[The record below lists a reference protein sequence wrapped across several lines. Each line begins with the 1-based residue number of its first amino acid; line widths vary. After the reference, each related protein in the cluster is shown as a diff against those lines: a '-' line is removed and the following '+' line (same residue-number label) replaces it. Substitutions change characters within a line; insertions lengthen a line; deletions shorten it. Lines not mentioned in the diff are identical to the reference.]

1 MEQWIDSFLHDL
13 RVQRGL
19 SPHTVA
25 AYARAVGRL
34 AAFLEERRPGT
45 VPDPA
50 HASTFPTV
58 SREDVEA
65 FIRHLADVEG
75 LSPRSLAATVV
86 ALRQFFR
93 HATRTGSLARDPME
107 DIEIPRFRRRLPV
120 VLSESEV
127 EALVETPPD
136 DSPMGL
142 RDRAILELL
151 YGSGLRISETLALE
165 VHHVN
170 LVSGFVLVR
179 GKGDKER
186 VVPISDPARD
196 AILLYLRDGRP
207 VLLRG
212 RRGPGRRDPLFVT
225 ARGTS
230 LTRQGFYKNLR
241 KYGIQAHLARRVSP
255 HKLRHSFATHL
266 VNRGAD
272 LRAIQEMLGHADIS
286 TTEVYT
292 HVSRRHL
299 REVHRKAHPRA

>member
-1 MEQWIDSFLHDL
+1 MDRWIDSFLHDL

-19 SPHTVA
+19 SRHTIA
-25 AYARAVGRL
+25 AYARAVTRL
-34 AAFLEERRPGT
+34 AAFLEQRRPAGSGA
-45 VPDPA
+45 D
-50 HASTFPTV
+50 V
-58 SREDVEA
+58 SRGDIEA
-65 FIRHLADVEG
+65 FIRHLADEGG

-86 ALRQFFR
+86 ALRQFFH
-93 HATRTGSLARDPME
+93 HATASGVLAHNPME
-107 DIEIPRFRRRLPV
+107 DVEIPRFRRRLPV
-120 VLSESEV
+120 VLSELEV
-127 EALVETPPD
+127 EVLVETPSE
-136 DSPMGL
+136 DSPVGL

-151 YGSGLRISETLALE
+151 YGSGLRISEALALE

-170 LVSGFVLVR
+170 LVSGFALVR

-186 VVPISDPARD
+186 VVPISDPARE
-196 AILLYLRDGRP
+196 AVLRYLRDGRP
-207 VLLRG
+207 ALLGG
-212 RRGPGRRDPLFVT
+212 RRGRGRRDPLFVT
-225 ARGTS
+225 ARGGA

-241 KYGIQAHLARRVSP
+241 KYGIQARLARRVSP

-299 REVHRKAHPRA
+299 REVYRKSHPRA

>member
-1 MEQWIDSFLHDL
+1 MDRWIDSFLHDL

-19 SPHTVA
+19 SNHTVA

-34 AAFLEERRPGT
+34 AAFVEKRRPGNCSG
-45 VPDPA
+45 PA
-50 HASTFPTV
+50 HPSPATAV
-58 SREDVEA
+58 SREDVDA
-65 FIRHLADVEG
+65 FIRHLADEGG

-93 HATRTGSLARDPME
+93 HATASGVLAHDPME
-107 DIEIPRFRRRLPV
+107 DVEIPRFRRRLPV
-120 VLSESEV
+120 VLSEPEV
-127 EALVETPPD
+127 EVLVETPPD
-136 DSPMGL
+136 DSPVGL

-151 YGSGLRISETLALE
+151 YGSGLRISEALALE

-170 LVSGFVLVR
+170 LVSGFALVR

-186 VVPISDPARD
+186 VVPISDPARE
-196 AILLYLRDGRP
+196 AVLLYLRDGRP
-207 VLLRG
+207 TLLGGRRG
-212 RRGPGRRDPLFVT
+212 RRDFLFVT
-225 ARGTS
+225 ARGGA

>member
-1 MEQWIDSFLHDL
+1 MDRWIDSFLHDL
-13 RVQRGL
+13 RVQRGV
-19 SPHTVA
+19 SPHTIS
-25 AYARAVGRL
+25 AYARAAGRL
-34 AAFLEERRPGT
+34 VAFLEKHR
-45 VPDPA
+45 A
-50 HASTFPTV
+50 ASASGGV
-58 SREDVEA
+58 SREDIEA
-65 FIRHLADVEG
+65 FLQHLSDHGG
-75 LSPRSLAATVV
+75 LSARSLAATVV

-93 HATRTGSLARDPME
+93 HVVGMGLLARDPME

-120 VLSESEV
+120 VLAESEV
-127 EALVETPPD
+127 EALIEQPL
-136 DSPMGL
+136 DSTPMGL

-151 YGSGLRISETLALE
+151 YGSGLRISETLSLE

-170 LVSGFVLVR
+170 LVSGYVRVR

-186 VVPISDPARD
+186 VVPISDPTRD
-196 AILLYLRDGRP
+196 AILAYLRDGRP
-207 VLLRG
+207 ALLRG
-212 RRGPGRRDPLFVT
+212 RRCGGRSDPLFVT
-225 ARGTS
+225 ARGKA

-241 KYGIQAHLARRVSP
+241 KYGLEAKLSKRVSP

>member
-1 MEQWIDSFLHDL
+1 MDRWIDSFLHDL

-34 AAFLEERRPGT
+34 AAFLEKRGR
-45 VPDPA
+45 VQDI
-50 HASTFPTV
+50 

-65 FIRHLADVEG
+65 FIAFLANQGG
-75 LSPRSLAATVV
+75 LSARSLAATVV

-93 HATRTGSLARDPME
+93 HATASGVLARDPME

-127 EALVETPPD
+127 EALLETPPD
-136 DSPMGL
+136 DSPVGL

-165 VHHVN
+165 VHQVN
-170 LVSGFVLVR
+170 LVR

-186 VVPISDPARD
+186 VVPISDPARE
-196 AILLYLRDGRP
+196 AVLAYLRDGRP
-207 VLLRG
+207 ALMRG
-212 RRGPGRRDPLFVT
+212 RRGLGRSDPLFVT
-225 ARGTS
+225 GRGRP

-299 REVHRKAHPRA
+299 RDVHRKAHPRA

>member
-1 MEQWIDSFLHDL
+1 MDRWIDSFLHDL

-19 SPHTVA
+19 SPHTIS
-25 AYARAVGRL
+25 AYARAAGRFV
-34 AAFLEERRPGT
+34 AFLEKRGSVRPGGE
-45 VPDPA
+45 
-50 HASTFPTV
+50 V

-65 FIRHLADVEG
+65 FLRYLTDEG
-75 LSPRSLAATVV
+75 RLSPRSLAATVV

-93 HATRTGSLARDPME
+93 HATASGVLAHDPME
-107 DIEIPRFRRRLPV
+107 DVEIPRFRRRLPV

-127 EALVETPPD
+127 EVLVETPSD
-136 DSPMGL
+136 DSPVGL

-151 YGSGLRISETLALE
+151 YGSGLRISEALALE

-170 LVSGFVLVR
+170 LVSGFALVR

-186 VVPISDPARD
+186 VVPISDPARE
-196 AILLYLRDGRP
+196 AVVLYLRDGRP
-207 VLLRG
+207 ALLGG
-212 RRGPGRRDPLFVT
+212 RRGRGRRDPLFVT
-225 ARGTS
+225 ARGGA

-241 KYGIQAHLARRVSP
+241 KYGIQARLARRVSP

>member
-1 MEQWIDSFLHDL
+1 MDRWIDSFLHDL

-19 SPHTVA
+19 STHTVA

-34 AAFLEERRPGT
+34 AAFVEKRRPGG
-45 VPDPA
+45 A
-50 HASTFPTV
+50 AV
-58 SREDVEA
+58 SREDVDA
-65 FIRHLADVEG
+65 FLRHLADEGG

-93 HATRTGSLARDPME
+93 HATASGVLAHDPME
-107 DIEIPRFRRRLPV
+107 DVEIPRFRRRLPV
-120 VLSESEV
+120 VLSEPEV
-127 EALVETPPD
+127 EVLVETPSD
-136 DSPMGL
+136 DSPVGL
-142 RDRAILELL
+142 RDHAILELL
-151 YGSGLRISETLALE
+151 YGSGLRISEALALE

-170 LVSGFVLVR
+170 LVSGFALVR

-186 VVPISDPARD
+186 VVPISDPARE

-207 VLLRG
+207 NLLRG

-225 ARGTS
+225 ARGGV